1 LSDRIVLR
9 GLRAHGFHGVFDF
22 ERRDG
27 QEFVV
32 DVALEL
38 DTSEAAASDDLSDT
52 VDYGALADRLVAVL
66 GGEPSNLLEAV
77 AQKLADVC
85 LVDERVEAATVTLH
99 KPQAPI
105 PHTFADVSVTIR
117 RVRPDDVEATGL
129 APFGL
134 SEVQE

>member
-1 LSDRIVLR
+1 MSDRIVLR
-9 GLRAHGFHGVFDF
+9 GLRAWGHHGVFDF

-38 DTSEAAASDDLSDT
+38 DTAHAAESDDLSDT
-52 VDYGALADRLVAVL
+52 VDYGDLADRLVAVL
-66 GGEPSNLLEAV
+66 SGEPSNLLEKV

-85 LVDERVEAATVTLH
+85 LVDERVGAATVTLH

-105 PHTFADVSVTIR
+105 QHKFADVSVTIL
-117 RVRPDDVEATGL
+117 VRQK
-129 APFGL
+129 
-134 SEVQE
+134 SK